1 MPENQVNLIQ
11 KLSAINPNIIVVLQ
25 NGSAVA
31 TPWRNKVKAI
41 VETFPEKIKDT
52 PAYGT
57 FNASV
62 DEENYHEGIFVG
74 YRHYDL
80 KRKEVACP
88 FGHGLSYTDFK
99 YEDLEIVANTKK
111 HVTAKIKI
119 TNVGSI
125 YGKETAQIYIQN
137 LESRVEKPRQELKAF
152 VKVGLNPGESKTVEF
167 FLDRRSFAWYNVKK
181 SIWQVD
187 RGDYNLKIGSSS
199 RDIRLEKTVA
209 LEMGTTNNR
218 PISGDTYISE
228 IINQDGLHESLV
240 ATGLQTAIESISSS
254 DSNRELMEN
263 LPLRAIIMIGANV
276 EQVNKFI
283 ELANN

>member
-1 MPENQVNLIQ
+1 MSDKIIFFAGVPEQDKSEGFDKKTIDLPENQVNLIQ

-41 VETFPEKIKDT
+41 VETYLAGEAVGEATWNILTGQTNPSGKLAETFPEKIKDT

-80 KRKEVACP
+80 KRKEVAFP

-111 HVTAKIKI
+111 HVT
-119 TNVGSI
+119 
-125 YGKETAQIYIQN
+125 GK
-137 LESRVEKPRQELKAF
+137 
-152 VKVGLNPGESKTVEF
+152 SK
-167 FLDRRSFAWYNVKK
+167 
-181 SIWQVD
+181 
-187 RGDYNLKIGSSS
+187 
-199 RDIRLEKTVA
+199 
-209 LEMGTTNNR
+209 
-218 PISGDTYISE
+218 
-228 IINQDGLHESLV
+228 
-240 ATGLQTAIESISSS
+240 
-254 DSNRELMEN
+254 
-263 LPLRAIIMIGANV
+263 
-276 EQVNKFI
+276 
-283 ELANN
+283 